1 MDNCPFDPR
10 TVGDQLRDKGGKF
23 LTQGQR
29 GCVLQMGAPDFD
41 DSAPRFALFGQR
53 IGQALQ
59 CGEQIAPHRDGH
71 RDMHGG
77 GKAVVR

>member
-29 GCVLQMGAPDFD
+29 RCVLQMGAADFD
-41 DSAPRFALFGQR
+41 DRAPRLALFGQR
-53 IGQALQ
+53 IG
-59 CGEQIAPHRDGH
+59 
-71 RDMHGG
+71 
-77 GKAVVR
+77 